1 MTSEDGRSDGLTPA
15 PDDGALIGVD
25 AVFGENDDPRARA
38 AALGADY
45 DKLRLAAG
53 RLQGVLAVVSVLALG
68 LGLAACLTIG
78 AHVLLAVTALLATL
92 VGHLLTVVVLL
103 GARARP
109 GNEVLAAA
117 LAGIAAVVPLSV
129 MLTVLVITGFDPAA
143 VIGVLVGSVFVV
155 NGQWAGPSAALK
167 ELRRT
172 PPRPSLGEFA
182 RLPRW
187 VWAPDG
193 RLGTLIAVGLAG
205 IAISFVEAVAL
216 IVATPL
222 VVVLYLTSML
232 GAAASASAVRSPRR
246 LLTIMAGSLVATALI
261 ATAGYLVRGFGLE

>member
-1 MTSEDGRSDGLTPA
+1 MTSEDGRSDNLAAA

-25 AVFGENDDPRARA
+25 AVLGENGDPRARA

-45 DKLRLAAG
+45 DRLRRAAG
-53 RLQGVLAVVSVLALG
+53 KLQAVLAVVSVLALA
-68 LGLAACLTIG
+68 LGVAACLTIG
-78 AHVLLAVTALLATL
+78 ARVDLAIIALLATL

-109 GNEVLAAA
+109 GNEALAAA
-117 LAGIAAVVPLSV
+117 LAAIAAVVPLSV

-172 PPRPSLGEFA
+172 PPRPTLGEFA

-187 VWAPDG
+187 AWAPDG
-193 RLGTLIAVGLAG
+193 RLGTLIAVGFAG
-205 IAISFVEAVAL
+205 MAISFVEAVTL
-216 IVATPL
+216 IFATPL
-222 VVVLYLTSML
+222 VVALYLTSMI
-232 GAAASASAVRSPRR
+232 GAAASARAIRSPRR

-261 ATAGYLVRGFGLE
+261 AIAGYPLRGFGLE